1 MKNEKKNII
10 KKKTGNKNLENQI
23 ASLEESLKRALADYQ
38 NLERRVL
45 NERSELVKYANQ
57 ELLKRLI
64 PSFDNL
70 YLAEKY
76 IQDEGIRLTVQKLTE
91 NLEEIGV
98 KRIRVENEKFDP
110 NTMECIEVVDGDPKV
125 ASGQENMVVEEVRP
139 GFMLFDKVIRPAAV
153 KVGKGASIK

>member
-1 MKNEKKNII
+1 MKNEKKNVT
-10 KKKTGNKNLENQI
+10 KKKDKNLENQI

-57 ELLKRLI
+57 ELLKTLL

-76 IQDEGIRLTVQKLTE
+76 IQDEGIKLTVKRLTE

-110 NTMECIEVVDGDPKV
+110 NTMECIEVVDGEKD
-125 ASGQENMVVEEVRP
+125 MVVEEVRP
-139 GFMLFDKVIRPAAV
+139 GFMLFDKVIRPAQV
-153 KVGKGASIK
+153 KVGGRR

>member
-57 ELLKRLI
+57 ELLKSLI

-76 IQDEGIRLTVQKLTE
+76 IQDEGIKLTVMRLTE
-91 NLEEIGV
+91 NLRDVGV
-98 KRIRVENEKFDP
+98 ERIEVENKKFDP
-110 NTMECIEVVDGDPKV
+110 TTMECIEVVDGEKD
-125 ASGQENMVVEEVRP
+125 MVVAEVRP
-139 GFMLFDKVIRPAAV
+139 GFMLFDKVIRPAQV
-153 KVGKGASIK
+153 KVGKADSIK